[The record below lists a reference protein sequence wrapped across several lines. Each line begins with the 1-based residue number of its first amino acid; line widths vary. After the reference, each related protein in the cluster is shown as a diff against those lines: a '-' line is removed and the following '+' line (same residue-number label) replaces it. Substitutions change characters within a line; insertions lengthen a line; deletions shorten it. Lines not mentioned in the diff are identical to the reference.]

1 MTEIHRAG
9 SSAVAI
15 IETPDSFL
23 AEGRPEIAGQLA
35 HSGKIGLFG
44 GHIEPDQTPYDA
56 IRAELGQE
64 LNLRIIGPLQLIE
77 DGDFPSQNRRGEEVI
92 RNVSLFHV
100 AIGGVAELNMKV
112 PGSIVHI
119 PKTIEGIEA
128 YKDQVT
134 PFTLRVLS
142 KMVSDRLANK

>member
-1 MTEIHRAG
+1 MTEIPRAG

-23 AEGRPEIAGQLA
+23 VEGRPEIPGKLA
-35 HSGKIGLFG
+35 HSGKAGLFG

-56 IRAELGQE
+56 IRAELDQE
-64 LNLRIIGPLQLIE
+64 LDLRIMGPLQLIE

-100 AIGGVAELNMKV
+100 AIGDATELNMKV
-112 PGSIVHI
+112 PGNIVRI

-128 YKDQVT
+128 YKDQLT
-134 PFTLRVLS
+134 PFTLRALS
-142 KMVSDRLANK
+142 KVVSDRLANK